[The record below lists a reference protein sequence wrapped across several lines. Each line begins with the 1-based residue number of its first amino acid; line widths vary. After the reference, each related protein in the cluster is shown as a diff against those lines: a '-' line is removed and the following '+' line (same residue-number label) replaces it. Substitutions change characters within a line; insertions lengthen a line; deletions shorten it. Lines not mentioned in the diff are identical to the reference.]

1 MGRGIVERGDAMSVA
16 DAFMAAVRGRT
27 LLFDGGLGTALI
39 AKGLDLAVEPP
50 EAWLLT
56 QPARLGEV
64 HRAFYMAGADVL
76 QTGSFGL
83 GRLLRAGQI
92 PGVLSAQDR
101 PHASHADQA
110 LHQAQRLARRSVQ
123 QAMSAG
129 VPPAFVVAALG
140 PSGPPP
146 SAAEVAAIADQTEA
160 LAQTFLAAG
169 ACALHI
175 ETACDPMDLAALLAG
190 AGRTALPLAVSL
202 TVSLGQSGLE
212 TPLGVPLARMLKAIG
227 EADVRPVIIGVNC
240 SQPARR
246 LRRAVSELAEW
257 AAGQRGERPR
267 VLAQP
272 EVDEPAPDCKR
283 PPPPETPERFAAD
296 LVQLLSEGA
305 DHLGG
310 CCGCRPEHIAA
321 VATRLAADRH

>member
-1 MGRGIVERGDAMSVA
+1 MG
-16 DAFMAAVRGRT
+16 T
-27 LLFDGGLGTALI
+27 HLC
-39 AKGLDLAVEPP
+39 P
-50 EAWLLT
+50 
-56 QPARLGEV
+56 
-64 HRAFYMAGADVL
+64 GADVL

-101 PHASHADQA
+101 PHASHADRA

-129 VPPAFVVAALG
+129 VPPAFVVASLG

-146 SAAEVAAIADQTEA
+146 SPAEVAAIADQTEA
-160 LAQTFLAAG
+160 LAQAFWAAG

-175 ETACDPMDLAALLAG
+175 ETACDPTDLTALLAG

-227 EADVRPVIIGVNC
+227 EADVRPVMIGVNC

-246 LRRAVSELAEW
+246 LRRAVAELAEW

-283 PPPPETPERFAAD
+283 PPQPETPERFAAD
-296 LVQLLSEGA
+296 LVQLLSDGA

-321 VATRLAADRH
+321 VATRLAADRR

>member
-1 MGRGIVERGDAMSVA
+1 VEDKNTVSDHHDIEHERGSSVYSTVLHTEWRNYKINIIDTPGLDDLIGETIPALRVA
-16 DAFMAAVRGRT
+16 DTCV
-27 LLFDGGLGTALI
+27 LLLGAHHGVEVGT
-39 AKGLDLAVEPP
+39 DLV
-50 EAWLLT
+50 WD
-56 QPARLGEV
+56 
-64 HRAFYMAGADVL
+64 HM
-76 QTGSFGL
+76 
-83 GRLLRAGQI
+83 
-92 PGVLSAQDR
+92 
-101 PHASHADQA
+101 
-110 LHQAQRLARRSVQ
+110 QRY
-123 QAMSAG
+123 
-129 VPPAFVVAALG
+129 
-140 PSGPPP
+140 
-146 SAAEVAAIADQTEA
+146 D
-160 LAQTFLAAG
+160 
-169 ACALHI
+169 
-175 ETACDPMDLAALLAG
+175 
-190 AGRTALPLAVSL
+190 
-202 TVSLGQSGLE
+202 
-212 TPLGVPLARMLKAIG
+212 
-227 EADVRPVIIGVNC
+227 RPVIIGVNC